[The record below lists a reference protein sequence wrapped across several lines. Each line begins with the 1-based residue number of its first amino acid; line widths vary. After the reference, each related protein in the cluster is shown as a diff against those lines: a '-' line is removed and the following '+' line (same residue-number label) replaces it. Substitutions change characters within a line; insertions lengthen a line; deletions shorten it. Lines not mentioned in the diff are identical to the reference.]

1 MIKLI
6 SKVLERYSDANLNS
20 KTARL
25 IIAKDIIKEM
35 KEDTTG
41 WFLDLSKKRPFIK
54 NTYRQYSK
62 EVTDA

>member
-20 KTARL
+20 ETARL

-41 WFLDLSKKRPFIK
+41 WFLDLSKKLPFKK
-54 NTYRQYSK
+54 NTYRPYSK